1 MKNQRRYRLDLN
13 TPVEKSIFDAGQMIE
28 ELGADVRLT
37 EAINLLWK
45 AKNLVSDYIDEQ
57 ES

>member
-1 MKNQRRYRLDLN
+1 MKNQRRFRLDLN
-13 TPVEKSIFDAGQMIE
+13 TPAEKDIHYAGQLIE

-37 EAINLLWK
+37 DALNLLWK
-45 AKNLVSDYIDEQ
+45 AKDLVSDFIDEK

>member
-1 MKNQRRYRLDLN
+1 MDLN
-13 TPVEKSIFDAGQMIE
+13 TPSEKAIHDAAQLIE

-37 EAINLLWK
+37 DAINLLWK
-45 AKNLVSDYIDEQ
+45 AKDLVSDYIDEQ